1 MYEALSFRTCCRLN
15 ASHAL
20 GEDTYIAALSGTR
33 LTTVGLRTHTC
44 CRLDAS
50 HALGEDT
57 YVAALSGTRLTT
69 VRYASGKS
77 GTASGT
83 RLTTSA

>member
-1 MYEALSFRTCCRLN
+1 VYEALSFR
-15 ASHAL
+15 
-20 GEDTYIAALSGTR
+20 
-33 LTTVGLRTHTC
+33 TC